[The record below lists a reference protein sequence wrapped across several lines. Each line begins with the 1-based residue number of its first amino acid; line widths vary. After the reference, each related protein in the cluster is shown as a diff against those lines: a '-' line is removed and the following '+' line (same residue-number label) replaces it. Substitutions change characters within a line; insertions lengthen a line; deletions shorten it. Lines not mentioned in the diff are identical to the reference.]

1 MYFHYHIFSN
11 KHTLIISF
19 STIQNFLQVSGLN
32 TSEPS
37 KSLQSMQR
45 RKRTD
50 SSTSWNLGST
60 DSSTAISTTSTSDG
74 SSSNRN
80 TVYVFKNEMHSS
92 SPQTSAL
99 TMSSDSNSSVSS
111 ASADEEY
118 ARQNSSCSDFCS
130 CNQVGSR
137 SISHS
142 IGCRRSLFFTQ
153 DVGIDISSRSAQA
166 QTWQHFCFHGH
177 DSLDLEEEK
186 EDSRSLPG
194 DRDTATW
201 TKQDSLALLG
211 QGRVRI

>member
-1 MYFHYHIFSN
+1 M
-11 KHTLIISF
+11 LL
-19 STIQNFLQVSGLN
+19 IQNFLHVSGLN

-37 KSLQSMQR
+37 KSLQSIAMR

-50 SSTSWNLGST
+50 SLRSWNLDST

-74 SSSNRN
+74 SNN
-80 TVYVFKNEMHSS
+80 GAVYVFKNEMQSS
-92 SPQTSAL
+92 SPQTSAI
-99 TMSSDSNSSVSS
+99 TMSSDSEDSSVSSSS

-142 IGCRRSLFFTQ
+142 VGCRRSLFFTQ
-153 DVGIDISSRSAQA
+153 DVGIDISSRSAQ
-166 QTWQHFCFHGH
+166 TWQHFCFH
-177 DSLDLEEEK
+177 DSLDLDEEED
-186 EDSRSLPG
+186 DSSSLPG
-194 DRDTATW
+194 DCDTATW

>member
-1 MYFHYHIFSN
+1 M
-11 KHTLIISF
+11 
-19 STIQNFLQVSGLN
+19 
-32 TSEPS
+32 
-37 KSLQSMQR
+37 R
-45 RKRTD
+45 RKRAD
-50 SSTSWNLGST
+50 SSSWNLGST
-60 DSSTAISTTSTSDG
+60 DSLSTAISATSTSDG
-74 SSSNRN
+74 SNN
-80 TVYVFKNEMHSS
+80 DAVYVFKNEMLSS

-99 TMSSDSNSSVSS
+99 TMSSDCDSSVSSSSSSSS

-130 CNQVGSR
+130 CNQADSR

-142 IGCRRSLFFTQ
+142 VGCRRSLFFTQ
-153 DVGIDISSRSAQA
+153 DVGIDISSRSAQ
-166 QTWQHFCFHGH
+166 TWQHFCFH

-194 DRDTATW
+194 DRDNATW

>member
-1 MYFHYHIFSN
+1 
-11 KHTLIISF
+11 L
-19 STIQNFLQVSGLN
+19 LN

-37 KSLQSMQR
+37 KSLQSIATR

-60 DSSTAISTTSTSDG
+60 DSSTAISTTSTSDD
-74 SSSNRN
+74 SNN
-80 TVYVFKNEMHSS
+80 DAVYVFKNEMHSS
-92 SPQTSAL
+92 SPQTSAI
-99 TMSSDSNSSVSS
+99 TMSSDSDSSVSSSS

-142 IGCRRSLFFTQ
+142 VGCRRSLFFTQ
-153 DVGIDISSRSAQA
+153 DVGIDISGRSA
-166 QTWQHFCFHGH
+166 QTWQHFCFH
-177 DSLDLEEEK
+177 DSLNLEDEK
-186 EDSRSLPG
+186 DSSSLPG
-194 DRDTATW
+194 ECDTTTW
-201 TKQDSLALLG
+201 TKGDSLALLG